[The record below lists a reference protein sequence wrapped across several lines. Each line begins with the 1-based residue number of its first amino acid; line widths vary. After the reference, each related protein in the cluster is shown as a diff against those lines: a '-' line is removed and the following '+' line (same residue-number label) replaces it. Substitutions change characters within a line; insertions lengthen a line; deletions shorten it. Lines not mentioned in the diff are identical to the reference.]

1 MATTMKDNVKA
12 AFNVV
17 CTSLNDPPT
26 TDTVAASI
34 LKPLPPRPYSNA
46 NLVPYLGS
54 ITTDSDI
61 AVNKDNVLTAL
72 KEMGN
77 LVLPATKSAVGY
89 STAITNLT
97 NPTTGINGSMLE
109 DAIIAELKL
118 LIPDLDTPDK
128 KAIRTCIAF
137 LKTHTNTAT
146 LGATLDF
153 IVGTAGV
160 VKPTL
165 VGGKRRR
172 SKSRKARKARRSKVS
187 RRSKMSRRSRR
198 SRKSRR
204 YIMKV

>member
-1 MATTMKDNVKA
+1 MTTTMKDNVKA

-26 TDTVAASI
+26 TVDSTP
-34 LKPLPPRPYSNA
+34 KPPPTLPSNNA
-46 NLVPYLGS
+46 NLVTYLAS
-54 ITTDSDI
+54 ITDSEL

-72 KEMGN
+72 KAMGD
-77 LVLPATKSAVGY
+77 LVTTTAKGVPGY
-89 STAITNLT
+89 STAINKLIDG
-97 NPTTGINGSMLE
+97 TTGIKSTPPMLE
-109 DAIIAELKL
+109 DAIIAQLKL
-118 LIPDLDTPDK
+118 LIPDLDTTDK

-137 LKTHTNTAT
+137 LKTHTTAAS
-146 LGATLDF
+146 LGATLDY

-160 VKPTL
+160 LKPIL